1 MIEKWED
8 EKYLVF
14 YYMCLVGRM
23 RKWKDEKLICLVKKK
38 NEMIE
43 NEVGINQWQSQD
55 FSLEGAK
62 LKDNIK
68 SEINLKYI
76 NQQ

>member
-1 MIEKWED
+1 
-8 EKYLVF
+8 
-14 YYMCLVGRM
+14 M

-43 NEVGINQWQSQD
+43 NEVDINQCWSQD

-68 SEINLKYI
+68 SEINLKNI

>member
-1 MIEKWED
+1 MEKWED

-38 NEMIE
+38 NEIIE
-43 NEVGINQWQSQD
+43 NEVGINQWQNQD
-55 FSLEGAK
+55 FSLDGAK

>member
-1 MIEKWED
+1 
-8 EKYLVF
+8 
-14 YYMCLVGRM
+14 M

-38 NEMIE
+38 NEIIE
-43 NEVGINQWQSQD
+43 NEVGINQWQNQD
-55 FSLEGAK
+55 FSLDGAK

>member
-1 MIEKWED
+1 MK
-8 EKYLVF
+8 
-14 YYMCLVGRM
+14 
-23 RKWKDEKLICLVKKK
+23 KWKDEKLICLVKKK

-43 NEVGINQWQSQD
+43 NEVGINQCRSQD

-68 SEINLKYI
+68 SEINLKNI

>member
-1 MIEKWED
+1 
-8 EKYLVF
+8 
-14 YYMCLVGRM
+14 MCLIGRM
-23 RKWKDEKLICLVKKK
+23 RKWKNKKLICLVKKK

-43 NEVGINQWQSQD
+43 NEVGINQWRSWD
-55 FSLEGAK
+55 FSLDGAK

-68 SEINLKYI
+68 SEINLKNI